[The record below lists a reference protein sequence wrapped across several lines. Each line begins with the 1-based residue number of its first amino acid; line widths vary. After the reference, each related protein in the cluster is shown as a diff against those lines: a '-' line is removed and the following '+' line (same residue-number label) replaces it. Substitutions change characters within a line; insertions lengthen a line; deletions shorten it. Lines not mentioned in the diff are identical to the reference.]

1 MLLLLEPSNVV
12 LVVSWYSV
20 VGWLG
25 GGCECYACGDGV
37 EVANDERCDVS
48 MQAISRWE
56 VEQGP

>member
-1 MLLLLEPSNVV
+1 M
-12 LVVSWYSV
+12 VVSLYS
-20 VGWLG
+20 GMRWLG
-25 GGCECYACGDGV
+25 GGCEYYACGDGV